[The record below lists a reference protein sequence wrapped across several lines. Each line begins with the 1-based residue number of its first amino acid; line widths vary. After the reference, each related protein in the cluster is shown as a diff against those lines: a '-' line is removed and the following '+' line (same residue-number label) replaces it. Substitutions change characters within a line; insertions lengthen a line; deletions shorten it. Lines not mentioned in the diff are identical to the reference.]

1 MEPLLVKDIRI
12 VRATV
17 NEVKYWRLYIRGEKI
32 GDYLT
37 LKEIPIC

>member
-12 VRATV
+12 TRATV
-17 NEVKYWRLYIRGEKI
+17 NQVKYWRLYIRGEKI

-37 LKEIPIC
+37 LKEMPIC